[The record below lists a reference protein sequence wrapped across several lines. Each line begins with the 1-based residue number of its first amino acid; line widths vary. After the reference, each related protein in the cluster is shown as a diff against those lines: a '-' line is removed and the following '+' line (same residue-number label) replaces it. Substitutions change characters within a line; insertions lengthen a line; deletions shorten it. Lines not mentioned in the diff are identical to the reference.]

1 MSLIGALNA
10 GQTGLSVSQA
20 SIQTTGNNISNS
32 GNADYVRER
41 TDQSPASDQQIQK
54 GVFVGT
60 GVNLTDIK
68 RQIDEALNSRL
79 RSSIS
84 DNQSAAT
91 SQQWLDQVQS
101 VFNALG
107 TNNLQTS
114 MSTFFNS
121 WSTLANSPSDNGQR
135 QIVLQNGQSLAQ
147 KFSSQVTQLNGLS
160 TEVATAIS
168 SQVTQADN
176 LATQVAKLNSQVVV
190 AEGGTGGQANALRD
204 QRDSLLKQLSN
215 LLPISTIEQPSGAV
229 NVYVGSEPLVTND
242 KSRGVALVN
251 QTANGVTGQVISF
264 KTDKLAIALN
274 GGGQLGAL
282 QDMTSR
288 ITGVVD
294 QVNTLAHNLIFEL
307 NKLHGS
313 GQGLQGVDSVTST
326 NAVADPTRALN
337 SAAAGLQFTPSNGSF
352 VIHVVDKTTGSDT
365 STLIP
370 VGLTGAPSDTTLNSL
385 VSSLNA
391 VSGVS
396 ASIVGGALKIKST
409 NSTQSISFSQ
419 DSSGV
424 LAALGVNNFY
434 TGNDATDI
442 AVSKTLVNTPQLLAA
457 AKNGHVDDN
466 QTALAIAQ
474 LGSQPLTALSGT
486 SLNDTYQS
494 MINGVATQEATAKA
508 NATAATAVQNTLQSQ
523 RDALS
528 GVSIDE
534 ETVNLLKQQQAFMGA
549 SKLISVVNQLMQS
562 IIGMVQ

>member
-41 TDQSPASDQQIQK
+41 TDQSPASDQQIQQ